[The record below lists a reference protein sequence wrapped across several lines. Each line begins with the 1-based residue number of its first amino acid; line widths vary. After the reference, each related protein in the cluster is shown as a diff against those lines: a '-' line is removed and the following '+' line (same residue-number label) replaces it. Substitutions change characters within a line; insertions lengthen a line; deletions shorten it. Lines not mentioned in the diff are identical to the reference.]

1 MRQSLVPRSS
11 LGQAGFLAILPAI
24 ETHARIWFRFLP
36 ADLREERI
44 ANAVALAYMGYHSL
58 ARRNRLNQ
66 AYAGA
71 LASFAV
77 RATRSGRVAGSGQN
91 SKDVL
96 SRLAQ
101 QRHGFTT
108 LNLGRQS
115 LPVWRQVARV
125 DPHVDPAEQ
134 AIFNLDFASW
144 LRTLSR
150 RLRRIVGML
159 AAGWRTGEVARR
171 FRLSA
176 GRISHFRRIL
186 EESWL
191 RFQGLT
197 VAYNA

>member
-1 MRQSLVPRSS
+1 MKRTVSD
-11 LGQAGFLAILPAI
+11 LARPWQNEFVRMLPAI
-24 ETHARIWFRFLP
+24 ETHARISFRFLP

-44 ANAVALAYMGYHSL
+44 ANAVALAYLGYHSL
-58 ARRNRLNQ
+58 ARRNRLGQ

-71 LASFAV
+71 LANFAV
-77 RATRSGRVAGSGQN
+77 RATRSGRIAGSGQT
-91 SKDVL
+91 SRDVL
-96 SRLAQ
+96 STLAQ
-101 QRHGFTT
+101 QRHGFRTVHM
-108 LNLGRQS
+108 GRQC

-125 DPHVDPAEQ
+125 DSHVDPAEQ
-134 AIFNLDFASW
+134 AVFNLDFASW

-191 RFQGLT
+191 RFQGLA
-197 VAYNA
+197 VAFNA

>member
-1 MRQSLVPRSS
+1 MKQSIVPSS
-11 LGQAGFLAILPAI
+11 PPGQAGFLTILPAI
-24 ETHARIWFRFLP
+24 ETHARICFRFLR

-44 ANAVALAYMGYHSL
+44 ANAVALAFLGYHSL
-58 ARRNRLNQ
+58 ARRNRLGQ

-71 LASFAV
+71 MANFAV

-91 SKDVL
+91 SKEVL
-96 SRLAQ
+96 SLLAQ

-108 LNLGRQS
+108 MNLGRQS

-150 RLRRIVGML
+150 RLRKIVGML

-176 GRISHFRRIL
+176 GRISHFRRML
-186 EESWL
+186 EESWR
-191 RFQGLT
+191 RFQGLAIT
-197 VAYNA
+197 CSA